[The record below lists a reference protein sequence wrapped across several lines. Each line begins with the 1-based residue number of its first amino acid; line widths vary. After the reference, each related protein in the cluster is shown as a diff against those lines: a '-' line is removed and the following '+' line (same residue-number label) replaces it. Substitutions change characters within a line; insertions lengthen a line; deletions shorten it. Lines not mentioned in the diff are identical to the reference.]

1 MILLP
6 HQINGDTHAGGKA
19 YSLARLQKAGFE
31 VPPFFCLTTGAYLD
45 FIKNNGLDARIALEL
60 ARRDPS
66 NMRWEEMWDTS
77 LRLKNLFLKA
87 PISNELKAT
96 IQKLVEEN
104 FPDIPLVIR
113 SSAPGED
120 SPNTSFAGIHES
132 YVNVRGL
139 ASILE
144 HIKLVWASLWSD
156 GAILYRKELGLDI
169 EKSSMAVIVQALV
182 RGERSGIVFSRSPDN
197 EDQMV
202 IESVPGLNEGLVSGD
217 IEPDRWIL
225 ERETG
230 NILQFDHARRDG
242 YVIAAGTGTAIKQ
255 SKEDIVPLDQEEIGM
270 IRKAALSCEKLSGC
284 AQDIEW
290 TIRNDKLILLQ
301 SRPITTLKDEQKSW
315 YLSLKRSFDNLRGLY
330 DRIENELI
338 PEMIADAEIIET
350 GKLNDLTNSK
360 LITKIKER
368 ETVLKKWQQIY
379 NREFIPFAHGMRLL
393 AEVYNQQVR
402 PDDPYEFMD
411 LLSNSGLMSLQR
423 NRQLDLLA
431 DMLREREVKEKV
443 LSGIIEGEFALQLD
457 KLKKMAGDFSYMADD
472 KGLVQL
478 LLEISGKEQKKAS
491 RKDIRQ
497 LENKF
502 IESFAPDQKDYALE
516 LLKIGRASYRLRDDD
531 NIHLGRI
538 EGIYLSAVK
547 EGKRRLAQRGITQI
561 KDEEVIRALDQT
573 DYVPE
578 RINPHPSSKKITVRQ
593 IQGQP
598 AGKGIITARARVI
611 RTKEDLFSV
620 KAGEVLIC
628 DAIDPNM
635 TFVIPLASGIVERRG
650 GMLIHGAIIAREYGL
665 PCVTGIPDAIDM
677 INNGDLVTVDGY
689 LGIVVIE
696 QRAQDK

>member
-1 MILLP
+1 MILLSD
-6 HQINGDTHAGGKA
+6 QINSDTQAGGKA
-19 YSLARLQKAGFE
+19 YGLARLHKAGFK
-31 VPPFFCLTTGAYLD
+31 VPPFFCLTTKAYLD
-45 FIKNNGLDARIALEL
+45 FIQTNGLDLSISVEL
-60 ARRDPS
+60 ARRNPS

-87 PISNELKAT
+87 PINNELKAT
-96 IQKLVEEN
+96 IQKLVEEI
-104 FPDIPLVIR
+104 FPDTPLVIR

-132 YVNVRGL
+132 YVNIRDL
-139 ASILE
+139 PSILE

-169 EKSSMAVIVQALV
+169 EKSTMAVIVQALV
-182 RGERSGIVFSRSPDN
+182 RGERSGIVFTRSPDN

-225 ERETG
+225 DRRSGTV
-230 NILQFDHARRDG
+230 LQFDHASRDSF
-242 YVIAAGTGTAIKQ
+242 VVAAGSGTAIQ
-255 SKEDIVPLDQEEIGM
+255 ENKEDIIPLDQEEIGM
-270 IRKAALSCEKLSGC
+270 IREAALSCEELFGS

-290 TIRNDKLILLQ
+290 TISNNKLFLLQ

-315 YLSLKRSFDNLRGLY
+315 YLSLKRSFDNLRVLY

-338 PEMIADAEIIET
+338 PEMIADAQKIET
-350 GKLNDLTNSK
+350 GKLNGLTDSK

-368 ETVLKKWQQIY
+368 ETVLKKWQDTY
-379 NREFIPFAHGMRLL
+379 NREFIPFAHGMRLF
-393 AEVYNQQVR
+393 AEVYNQQLR

-411 LLSNSGLMSLQR
+411 LLSNSNLLSLQR
-423 NRQLDLLA
+423 NKQLGMLA
-431 DMLREREVKEKV
+431 DMLADREVEQKV
-443 LSGIIEGEFALQLD
+443 LSGIIEGEFALQLE
-457 KLKKMAGDFSYMADD
+457 KLKNMAGDISYIADD
-472 KGLVQL
+472 KGLVEL
-478 LLEISGKEQKKAS
+478 LLEMSRKVEHTLSGK
-491 RKDIRQ
+491 DVPQ

-538 EGIYLSAVK
+538 EGLYLSAVK
-547 EGKRRLAQRGITQI
+547 EGKRRLAKRGITHI

-573 DYVPE
+573 DYIPE
-578 RINPHPSSKKITVRQ
+578 KIPATPHSKKITVRQ

-598 AGKGIITARARVI
+598 AGKGIVTARARVI
-611 RTKEDLFSV
+611 RTKEDLFGI
-620 KAGEVLIC
+620 KAAEVLIC

-665 PCVTGIPDAIDM
+665 PCVTGIPDAIN
-677 INNGDLVTVDGY
+677 IISTGDLVTVDGY